1 MSKFTHLHLHSHYS
15 LLDGLAKI
23 DDIIDKVKELNMD
36 SVAITDHGVMYGVI
50 EMYEKAKA
58 AGIKP
63 IIGCEVYEASG
74 SMDDKTPNS
83 GQKRHHLILLCKNE
97 KGYENLV
104 KMVTE
109 AHLRGFYYKPRID
122 LELLKKHSEGLIGMT
137 ACLQGRIPYLLLA
150 GKKEEAEAAA
160 LNYEKMFGKGNFYLE
175 LQHHPGIPEQEK
187 ANNLMIEL
195 SKKTGIPLV
204 ATNDS
209 HYADKDDAE
218 AQDIL
223 MLINT
228 GADINDKERLTMKG
242 DDFSIKSAEEMEE
255 AFKHVPEAI
264 ANTQK
269 IVEACNLELKLGKF
283 TLPYFDV
290 PEGKTGES
298 YLRELCYLGIEK
310 KYDIHTDEMKKIVE
324 DALKGKEIKIEDIK
338 DENLKKVVERME
350 YELSVINRTG
360 FSGYFLIV
368 QDFVNWAKDNRI
380 VVGPGRGSAGGSIVA
395 YLTNITNVDP
405 LKYDLYFQRFL
416 NPDRISPPD
425 IDLDFTDK
433 RRDEVIN
440 YVAEKYG
447 RNKVA
452 QIITFGTMAARGSIR
467 DVGRALGYQYGYCDK
482 ISKMIPMGF
491 SLEDTL
497 EKIDEFKNLYE
508 SDKEAERLIDLALK
522 IEGCARHAS
531 THACGVVISRNPLDD
546 SVPTQHPTQDE
557 KGIVTQYEMHS
568 VESMGLLKMDFLGLK
583 NLTIIEETLKRI
595 YAVHGIN
602 VDMDKIPLDDK
613 KTFKLL
619 QDADCIG
626 VFQLE
631 SDGMRRYLKQLKPT
645 EIEDIIAMVALY
657 RPGPMQHIPDYIKG
671 KQDANHVKYMHPL
684 LKPILENTYG
694 IPVYQEQIM
703 RIAQDLAGFTLSEAD
718 ILRKAIGKK
727 IEKLLMEQKDKF
739 VNGMKKNNIDE
750 RIAIELWHWIEPF
763 ARYSFNKSHAACYAI
778 IAYQTAYLKANYP
791 VEYMAALLTSE
802 GSDLDRIAIL
812 IEECKKMKIE
822 VLPPD
827 INESFSNFS
836 VVPDKN
842 QIRFGLSAIKN
853 VGWSIVELIIEER
866 KKNGHFES
874 IEDFISRVDSKVL
887 NKKSLESLTRAGVFD
902 RLGERNQILNN
913 LEKLLAWS
921 KNNQKM
927 KDSGQ
932 RGLFDTGTSVSYNN
946 ITLDSCDP
954 MSDYDKLTWEKE
966 LLGLYVSG
974 HPLEKYR
981 ELLDQQGTSIRRIVA
996 DLNGTGAMSRSPF
1009 DKYIIQGESVTIGGI
1024 ISSVKKILTKNGQPM
1039 MFVKLQDLTDTIEV
1053 VVFPSMIEKNPY
1065 AFAEN
1070 KIVSVTGRTDVK
1082 DGMPKIIA
1090 NEVEEILEA

>member
-1 MSKFTHLHLHSHYS
+1 
-15 LLDGLAKI
+15 LDGLAKI
-23 DDIIDKVKELNMD
+23 DDIVDRVKELNMD
-36 SVAITDHGVMYGVI
+36 SVALTDHGTMYGVI
-50 EMYEKAKA
+50 EFYQKAKA
-58 AGIKP
+58 KEIKP
-63 IIGCEVYEASG
+63 IIGCEVYESIR
-74 SMDDKTPNS
+74 SMDDKTPNLD
-83 GQKRHHLILLCKNE
+83 GKRFHLILLVRNE
-97 KGYENLV
+97 KGYKNLV
-104 KMVTE
+104 KIVTE
-109 AHLRGFYYKPRID
+109 AHLRGFYYKPRVD
-122 LELLKKHSEGLIGMT
+122 FELLEKYSEGLLAMS
-137 ACLQGRIPYLLLA
+137 ACLQGRIPNLLLA
-150 GKKEEAEAAA
+150 NKKEEAEEMA
-160 LNYEKMFGKGNFYLE
+160 LRYEKIFGKGNFYLE

-187 ANNLMIEL
+187 ANNLIIEL

-209 HYADKDDAE
+209 HYINRDDAE

-228 GADINDKERLTMKG
+228 GADINDKERLSMRG
-242 DDFSIKSAEEMEE
+242 DDFSVRSTEEMEE

-264 ANTQK
+264 SNTQK
-269 IVEACNLELKLGKF
+269 IVEACNLELKLGEFK
-283 TLPYFDV
+283 LPSFDV
-290 PEGKTGES
+290 PEGKNSES

-310 KYDIHTDEMKKIVE
+310 KYDINSKELKDIIGNV
-324 DALKGKEIKIEDIK
+324 LKGKEIKVEEIK
-338 DENLKKVVERME
+338 DSKLKGVIERLE
-350 YELSVINRTG
+350 YELSVINKTG

-395 YLTNITNVDP
+395 YLSNITNVDP

-425 IDLDFTDK
+425 IDLDFADK

-440 YVAEKYG
+440 YVSEKYG

-452 QIITFGTMAARGSIR
+452 QIITFGTMAAKASIR
-467 DVGRALGYQYGYCDK
+467 DVGRALGYPYSYCDK
-482 ISKMIPMGF
+482 IAKMIPLGF

-497 EKIDEFKNLYE
+497 EKIEEFKDLYD

-531 THACGVVISRNPLDD
+531 THACGVVISRNILDE
-546 SVPTQHPTQDE
+546 SVPIQHPTQDE

-568 VESMGLLKMDFLGLK
+568 VESMGLLKIDFLGLK

-602 VDMDKIPLDDK
+602 VDIDRIPLDDP
-613 KTFKLL
+613 KTYKLL
-619 QDADCIG
+619 QAADCIG

-657 RPGPMQHIPDYIKG
+657 RPGPMQHIPEYIKG
-671 KQDANHVKYMHPL
+671 KHERKEVKYMHPL
-684 LKPILENTYG
+684 LKPILEATYG

-703 RIAQDLAGFTLSEAD
+703 RIAQDLAGFTLAEAD

-802 GSDLDRIAIL
+802 GSDLERIAIL

-836 VVPDKN
+836 VVPEKN

-853 VGWSIVELIIEER
+853 VGYNIVELIINER
-866 KKNGHFES
+866 KQNGHFKS
-874 IEDFISRVDSKVL
+874 IEDFVSRVDSKVS

-902 RLGERNQILNN
+902 KLGERNQILNN
-913 LEKLLAWS
+913 MERLLDWS
-921 KNNQKM
+921 KKNQKM
-927 KDSGQ
+927 KESGQ
-932 RGLFDTGTSVSYNN
+932 RGLFDNSTSVSFSNG
-946 ITLDSCDP
+946 ITLDNAEP

-974 HPLEKYR
+974 HPLEKHR
-981 ELLDQQGTSIRRIVA
+981 GMLEQQTMSIKKIIA
-996 DLNGTGAMSRSPF
+996 DLNGTGALNRNPF
-1009 DKYIIQGESVTIGGI
+1009 EKYIIQGESVTIGGI
-1024 ISSVKKILTKNGQPM
+1024 ISSIKKIMTKKGDPM
-1039 MFVKLQDLTDTIEV
+1039 MFIKVQDLTDTIEV

-1065 AFAEN
+1065 AFEEN
-1070 KIVSVTGRTDVK
+1070 KIVSITGKTDVK

>member
-1 MSKFTHLHLHSHYS
+1 
-15 LLDGLAKI
+15 
-23 DDIIDKVKELNMD
+23 
-36 SVAITDHGVMYGVI
+36 
-50 EMYEKAKA
+50 
-58 AGIKP
+58 
-63 IIGCEVYEASG
+63 
-74 SMDDKTPNS
+74 
-83 GQKRHHLILLCKNE
+83 
-97 KGYENLV
+97 
-104 KMVTE
+104 
-109 AHLRGFYYKPRID
+109 
-122 LELLKKHSEGLIGMT
+122 

-150 GKKEEAEAAA
+150 NKKEEAEEMA
-160 LNYEKMFGKGNFYLE
+160 LRYEKMFGKGNFYLE
-175 LQHHPGIPEQEK
+175 LQHHPGISEQEK
-187 ANNLMIEL
+187 ANNLVIEL
-195 SKKTGIPLV
+195 SKKTGIPLI

-209 HYADKDDAE
+209 HYINKDDAE

-228 GADINDKERLTMKG
+228 GADINDKERLSMRG
-242 DDFSIKSAEEMEE
+242 DDFSIKSTEEMAED
-255 AFKHVPEAI
+255 FKHVPEALE
-264 ANTQK
+264 NTQK
-269 IVEACNLELKLGKF
+269 IVEACNLELKLGEFK
-283 TLPYFDV
+283 LPSFDV
-290 PEGKTGES
+290 PDGKTPES

-310 KYDIHTDEMKKIVE
+310 KYDIHSEELKIIIENV
-324 DALKGKEIKIEDIK
+324 LKGKEIKIEEIK
-338 DENLKKVVERME
+338 DEQLKKVIERME

-368 QDFVNWAKDNRI
+368 QDFVNWAKNNRI

-395 YLTNITNVDP
+395 FLSNITNVDP

-467 DVGRALGYQYGYCDK
+467 DVGRALGYEYSYCDR

-491 SLEDTL
+491 SLKDTL
-497 EKIDEFKNLYE
+497 EKIEEFKDLYE
-508 SDKEAERLIDLALK
+508 SEEKAERLIDLALK

-546 SVPTQHPTQDE
+546 SVPIQHPTQDE

-602 VDMDKIPLDDK
+602 VDMDRIPLDDP

-619 QDADCIG
+619 QNADCIG

-657 RPGPMQHIPDYIKG
+657 RPGPMQHIPEYIKG
-671 KQDANHVKYMHPL
+671 KNDANYVKYMHPL
-684 LKPILENTYG
+684 LKPILENTHG

-703 RIAQDLAGFTLSEAD
+703 RIAQDLAGFTLAEAD

-739 VNGMKKNNIDE
+739 VSGMKKNKIDE

-836 VVPDKN
+836 VVPKKN

-853 VGWSIVELIIEER
+853 VGYNIVELIINER
-866 KKNGHFES
+866 KQNGHFKT
-874 IEDFISRVDSKVL
+874 IEDFVSRVDSKVL
-887 NKKSLESLTRAGVFD
+887 NKKFLESLTRAGVFD
-902 RLGERNQILNN
+902 NLGERNQILSN

-932 RGLFDTGTSVSYNN
+932 RGLFDTGTSVKFNG
-946 ITLDSCDP
+946 ITLDACEA
-954 MSDYDKLTWEKE
+954 MSEYDKLTWEKE

-981 ELLDQQGTSIRRIVA
+981 GMLEQQTMSIRRIVA
-996 DLNGTGAMSRSPF
+996 DLNGTGAGTRSPF
-1009 DKYIIQGESVTIGGI
+1009 EKYVIQGESVTVGGI
-1024 ISSVKKILTKNGQPM
+1024 ISSIKKILTKKGDPM
-1039 MFVKLQDLTDTIEV
+1039 MFIKLQDLTDTIEV

-1065 AFAEN
+1065 AFEAN
-1070 KIVSVTGRTDVK
+1070 KIVSITGKTDMK